1 MKLFFDNIT
10 EQEKIPMDF
19 PLDAVLD
26 QALDLFEQLPRDDG
40 SSFGIVNENNTVVQ
54 FSKYD
59 KFLWLVEIPDTSKHG
74 VYQAFLNQNQSIRLI
89 ENLFLG
95 EDPFSV
101 NEFKFESYL

>member
-1 MKLFFDNIT
+1 MKLFFENIT

-26 QALDLFEQLPRDDG
+26 QALDLFEQLPQDDG
-40 SSFGIVNENNTVVQ
+40 SSFGIVNESKTVVQ
-54 FSKYD
+54 FSKYN
-59 KFLWLVEIPDTSKHG
+59 KFFWLVEIPDTSKHG
-74 VYQAFLNQNQSIRLI
+74 VYHALLNQNQCTRLI